1 MFRLTK
7 TSSPIPRVVTG
18 SIRSYSKK
26 NEEVKKI
33 GKYSKKIGERIINEY
48 IPFNK
53 FPRAPDSI
61 LNQSSKQLYES
72 IDLNY
77 EDNSNSQTN
86 GKLVDFVIP
95 EKHLKSHIQLQIT
108 DKDRA
113 VVEEIDNLSRANDEK
128 EINQLNMS
136 VLKLYYDEDLNSY
149 QPMIEHNLKKSLSGM
164 IKLNEQ
170 LHDIDDE
177 YLWNLFPRNQN
188 WSTPP
193 FEKKFEGIDGFKKWE
208 KQQIDKINQ
217 QKLDQQKTEQD
228 VLKFKQRLQK
238 NDYKIFAKKDNKGRK
253 KLDRSLLKQY
263 KKLKAEGKFPDPSN
277 KCK

>member
-1 MFRLTK
+1 MFRLGKVGT
-7 TSSPIPRVVTG
+7 TLPRTVG
-18 SIRSYSKK
+18 MSIRTYSKK
-26 NEEVKKI
+26 NEEVKKVA
-33 GKYSKKIGERIINEY
+33 KYSKKIGDKIINEY

-53 FPRAPDSI
+53 FPQAPESI
-61 LNQSSKQLYES
+61 LNQSNKQLYES

-77 EDNSNSQTN
+77 EENTAGNTN
-86 GKLVDFVIP
+86 DKLVDFVIP
-95 EKHLKSHIQLQIT
+95 EKYLKSHIQLQIT

-113 VVEEIDNLSRANDEK
+113 VVEEINNLSRSNDEK
-128 EINQLNMS
+128 EINQLHMN

-177 YLWNLFPRNQN
+177 YLWNLFPKNQN

-193 FEKKFEGIDGFKKWE
+193 FEQEFDGINGFKNWE

-217 QKLDQQKTEQD
+217 QKLDQQKIEED
-228 VLKFKQRLQK
+228 LLSFKQKLQE
-238 NDYKIFAKKDNKGRK
+238 NDNKIFAKKDHKGRK

-263 KKLKAEGKFPDPSN
+263 KKLKAEGKLPN